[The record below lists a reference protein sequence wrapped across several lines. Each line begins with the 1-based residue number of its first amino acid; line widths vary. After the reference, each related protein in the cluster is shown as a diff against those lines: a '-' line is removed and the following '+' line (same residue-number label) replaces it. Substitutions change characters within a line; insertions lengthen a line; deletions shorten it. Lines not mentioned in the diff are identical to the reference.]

1 MTTSTTTL
9 PTAAELHE
17 IAAEVWSSFLD
28 DALVEALPAADVPDP
43 DRVIGWVSISGD
55 WRGHLYVTTTSAGAQ
70 QIAATM
76 FQMDGNEIGQAEI
89 ADAIGEIA
97 NVVGGSVKGMV
108 GADAVLSLPQVVL
121 NTGALLSPDAHQRV
135 RVCGRWRGEPV
146 EFALWERN
154 SERVGDTP

>member
-1 MTTSTTTL
+1 MSTPTSTL
-9 PTAAELHE
+9 PNAAELHE

-28 DALVEALPAADVPDP
+28 DSLIEALPGAGPAGE

-55 WRGHLYVTTTSAGAQ
+55 WCGHLYVTTSAAGARE
-70 QIAATM
+70 IAATM
-76 FQMDGNEIGQAEI
+76 FQLEAELIGPSEI

-97 NVVGGSVKGMV
+97 NMVGGSVKGMV

-135 RVCGRWRGEPV
+135 GVSARWHGEPV

-154 SERVGDTP
+154 SEGVGETR